1 MRLPMTIDDAW
12 HALTALPPARG
23 ELAGYVG
30 TAVLEEADD
39 DVHVAV
45 FRLQGT
51 SGSAAA
57 TATLTTALAPASDG
71 VSLGLEL
78 DLHPGPGSELTREG
92 VLAALAEIVPAARE
106 AGEEAAATRAAAA
119 AADEATDATRP
130 SPLPAPPTAPSAGS
144 SPAPAWSATV
154 EWVEPGEPP
163 RVRPAA
169 RRSTPKGAI
178 VAAGAAAAVAAWAL
192 RRRS

>member
-12 HALTALPPARG
+12 RALTALPPARG
-23 ELAGYVG
+23 ELAGYTG

-45 FRLQGT
+45 FRLQGSAET
-51 SGSAAA
+51 AAA

-78 DLHPGPGSELTREG
+78 DLRPGPGSALTREG
-92 VLAALAEIVPAARE
+92 VLAALAEIVPAARA
-106 AGEEAAATRAAAA
+106 AGEAAVPEPAT
-119 AADEATDATRP
+119 P
-130 SPLPAPPTAPSAGS
+130 PASAV
-144 SPAPAWSATV
+144 PAWSETV
-154 EWVEPGEPP
+154 EWVEPREPP
-163 RVRPAA
+163 PARPPG
-169 RRSTPKGAI
+169 RRSPAKGAV
-178 VAAGAAAAVAAWAL
+178 VAAGAAAVVAAWAL

>member
-12 HALTALPPARG
+12 RALTALAPARG
-23 ELAGYVG
+23 ELAGYTG

-45 FRLQGT
+45 FRLQGSAET
-51 SGSAAA
+51 AAA

-78 DLHPGPGSELTREG
+78 DLRPGPGAALTREG
-92 VLAALAEIVPAARE
+92 VLAALAEIVPAARA
-106 AGEEAAATRAAAA
+106 AGEAAVP
-119 AADEATDATRP
+119 E
-130 SPLPAPPTAPSAGS
+130 PAPPPARPPATPPASAV
-144 SPAPAWSATV
+144 PAWSETV

-163 RVRPAA
+163 PARPPA
-169 RRSTPKGAI
+169 RRSPAKGAV
-178 VAAGAAAAVAAWAL
+178 VAAGAAAVVAAWAL